1 MNYETDTV
9 LCTRKTEERDRLMKT
24 HDKRT
29 IQHGRSTIDLLG
41 GGGGGVEA
49 AFCIQNM
56 RDFLVL
62 EPKYIN

>member
-41 GGGGGVEA
+41 GGGGG
-49 AFCIQNM
+49 
-56 RDFLVL
+56 RGGVL
-62 EPKYIN
+62 HTKHARFSST